1 MRIEDTYAMAD
12 QSVLCFLR
20 REAIFID
27 DLDDLLVQV
36 TILTFLSVESERV
49 SSRVEL
55 LVVL

>member
-1 MRIEDTYAMAD
+1 MTQEGTYSMAD
-12 QSVLCFLR
+12 QSVLGFLR

-27 DLDDLLVQV
+27 DLNDLLVQV
-36 TILTFLSVESERV
+36 AILAFLSIESERV

>member
-1 MRIEDTYAMAD
+1 MAD
-12 QSVLCFLR
+12 QSVLGFLR
-20 REAIFID
+20 REAIFINN
-27 DLDDLLVQV
+27 LDDLLVQV

>member
-12 QSVLCFLR
+12 QSVLGFLR

>member
-1 MRIEDTYAMAD
+1 MRQKDTYSMAYK
-12 QSVLCFLR
+12 SVLGFLR

-36 TILTFLSVESERV
+36 TILTFLSIESERI

-55 LVVL
+55 LIVL

>member
-1 MRIEDTYAMAD
+1 MAD
-12 QSVLCFLR
+12 KSVLGFLR